1 MLTSNHPSCLSLSIS
16 ASEYY
21 NWRRVDPFSTCVPYT
36 EFAMATLGILKEF
49 QEGENWTEFTERLE
63 QYFLANDIED
73 NGKKRA
79 ILLTVCGSGTYSLM
93 KNLLAPAKPTDKSF
107 SELVTLVKNHHQPKA
122 SIIVS
127 RFKFHTSTREPEQLI
142 SDYLAQLRKLAEP
155 CEFGNSLEEMLR
167 DRLVIGINNDRI
179 QRRLLSESEL
189 NLQRAVETAQA
200 SFTAALDFQTITNNK
215 PGQLDR
221 PNLQKMEGKD
231 TNVTVS
237 DKTKKYYKSARKSE
251 CYRCLG
257 TNHSG
262 AECRFRE
269 ATCHSCKK
277 KGHIKRAC
285 RSKPDPD
292 RSGQKAN
299 VVREN
304 SEADCSEDM
313 GEEITGTA
321 YNMFY
326 MCFWCYQVSPVP
338 VWATVYFSFRSQTI
352 NEFI

>member
-1 MLTSNHPSCLSLSIS
+1 
-16 ASEYY
+16 
-21 NWRRVDPFSTCVPYT
+21 
-36 EFAMATLGILKEF
+36 MATLGILKEF

-79 ILLTVCGSGTYSLM
+79 ILLTVCGSATYSLM

-189 NLQRAVETAQA
+189 NLQRAVEIAQA

-262 AECRFRE
+262 AECRFKE
-269 ATCHSCKK
+269 ATWHSCKK

-285 RSKPDPD
+285 RSKPDP
-292 RSGQKAN
+292 GL
-299 VVREN
+299 
-304 SEADCSEDM
+304 
-313 GEEITGTA
+313 
-321 YNMFY
+321 
-326 MCFWCYQVSPVP
+326 
-338 VWATVYFSFRSQTI
+338 
-352 NEFI
+352 